1 MVDSGIVYNHYVWF
15 IVAIIIHT
23 IIVNRG
29 VCSEYKSNKRRYSTC
44 LMFECFSQFVDAK
57 TIQNQY
63 IGVRIESGRSSMI
76 FGSLMEL
83 IYFVDLPF
91 VDPWRNGECWLPRI
105 PFALISN
112 GHHHHHHDDD
122 YYYYYYYYCLLNGG
136 IFWYESKLWHTTI
149 VWTPN

>member
-91 VDPWRNGECWLPRI
+91 VDP
-105 PFALISN
+105 
-112 GHHHHHHDDD
+112 
-122 YYYYYYYYCLLNGG
+122 
-136 IFWYESKLWHTTI
+136 
-149 VWTPN
+149 